1 MKKDTMN
8 KMLIKLSEKKLV
20 NTKSAFLFG
29 EVKVAEEIKKHYEK
43 KAAGRENSQMAEVAM
58 ADS

>member
-29 EVKVAEEIKKHYEK
+29 QVKVAEEIKKHYEK
-43 KAAGRENSQMAEVAM
+43 NK
-58 ADS
+58 

>member
-1 MKKDTMN
+1 MYTDEHLIHCIFLHLYTMN

-43 KAAGRENSQMAEVAM
+43 NK
-58 ADS
+58 

>member
-20 NTKSAFLFG
+20 NTKSAFG

-43 KAAGRENSQMAEVAM
+43 NK
-58 ADS
+58 

>member
-20 NTKSAFLFG
+20 NTKSAFLFYK
-29 EVKVAEEIKKHYEK
+29 E
-43 KAAGRENSQMAEVAM
+43 
-58 ADS
+58 

>member
-43 KAAGRENSQMAEVAM
+43 NKLLRRRHIYEY
-58 ADS
+58 

>member
-1 MKKDTMN
+1 MYTEN

-43 KAAGRENSQMAEVAM
+43 NK
-58 ADS
+58 